1 MRLTSRFSS
10 TAFLC
15 GFLWGEFMPLLIWIA
30 GRYLC
35 LAAVGLWSLFPG
47 CLSDPVW
54 QLSLDLFSP
63 VSKQQSWIKF
73 PYSQNHLWP
82 SGGGM
87 NGVPGREGRLKREGI
102 YIYNYDWHAF
112 LYSRNQHNIVKQ
124 FSNNYKAQKVSCLFF
139 HCHMSFIDSSVLPS
153 VFLDPF
159 DFIGSTWIIQG
170 PLLCRS
176 SDEQLNS
183 LLRGKVT
190 YIQVQGIKSS
200 TSLQGNYSAYYGSH
214 LSCLFKEKKWA
225 YISFQILYCTFVYS
239 NFLFLFHLLL
249 ACYIKNS
256 TFCLYYEI
264 N

>member
-1 MRLTSRFSS
+1 MGLQGGKGGSR
-10 TAFLC
+10 
-15 GFLWGEFMPLLIWIA
+15 
-30 GRYLC
+30 GR
-35 LAAVGLWSLFPG
+35 G
-47 CLSDPVW
+47 
-54 QLSLDLFSP
+54 
-63 VSKQQSWIKF
+63 
-73 PYSQNHLWP
+73 
-82 SGGGM
+82 
-87 NGVPGREGRLKREGI
+87 

-139 HCHMSFIDSSVLPS
+139 HCHMSFIDSSVLSS

-190 YIQVQGIKSS
+190 YIQVQEIKSS
-200 TSLQGNYSAYYGSH
+200 TSLQGNYSACYGSH

-239 NFLFLFHLLL
+239 NFLFLFHLII